1 MHCDVTVV
9 WLNLNYGGNSTF
21 KGAKFPML
29 DIYDVEI
36 IALYYL
42 IPPLNIAHL
51 IFFTFQGFGLTETSC
66 AATFVPS
73 WTGLDKIGSCGVPL
87 PQTEVKVVDGEGHA
101 LPTGSEGELWV
112 KGPQVMQGYHRNEAA
127 TMETL
132 TPDGWLRTGDVARID
147 NEGFVF
153 VVDRLK
159 ELIKVKGLQVRHIL
173 NFNNL
178 LALIY

>member
-1 MHCDVTVV
+1 
-9 WLNLNYGGNSTF
+9 
-21 KGAKFPML
+21 
-29 DIYDVEI
+29 
-36 IALYYL
+36 
-42 IPPLNIAHL
+42 
-51 IFFTFQGFGLTETSC
+51 
-66 AATFVPS
+66 VPS

-87 PQTEVKVVDGEGHA
+87 PQTEAKVVDGEGRA

-127 TMETL
+127 TKETL

-147 NEGFVF
+147 DEGFVF

-173 NFNNL
+173 NSNNL
-178 LALIY
+178 CTLLYLKISSPWLKNAREFDLKQSGKWFLAKMCL